1 MRNGSTNQSEKILAT
16 SEDFVP
22 TAFDLP
28 DQPPETGPVDW
39 QIAIK
44 KAIRSS
50 AQLREAVGLPRNAP
64 ETTGPDGK
72 LPCEHD
78 FRTFAP
84 LEFVSLMRAGDPEDP
99 LLKQVLPVLDE
110 QTERLGFT
118 SDPVGDLNA
127 LASPGVL
134 HKYQGRALVLTT
146 AACGIHCRY
155 CFRREFPYQEAGSR
169 SDDWRPSVDYLA
181 SRSDIEEVIL
191 SGGDPLTT
199 TDEKLDA
206 LLSAIENI
214 PHVRRLR
221 IHSRMPIVIPQR
233 LTDALV
239 SRLSESR
246 LTVWLVIHA
255 NHPRELSDAVI
266 SRLAQAIDS
275 GIPVLNQAVLLRGV
289 NDNTETLIQLCR
301 RLVNHRIQPYYLH
314 QLDQVRGASHFEV
327 PVETGLQLI
336 DALRDALPGYAI
348 PQYVVEESGKKS
360 KSPIS
365 DHRETATSPMSSV
378 SNVRI

>member
-1 MRNGSTNQSEKILAT
+1 MRNGSTNQSGKILAT

-22 TAFDLP
+22 TAFNLP
-28 DQPPETGPVDW
+28 DQPPGAGPVDW
-39 QIAIK
+39 QIAMK
-44 KAIRSS
+44 QAIRSS
-50 AQLREAVGLPRNAP
+50 RQLREAVGLPPNAP
-64 ETTGPDGK
+64 DTIGPDGK
-72 LPCEHD
+72 LQCEHD

-84 LEFVSLMRAGDPEDP
+84 LEFLSLIRPGDPDDP

-110 QTERLGFT
+110 QIEQTGFT

-169 SDDWRPSVDYLA
+169 SDNWRPSVDYLE
-181 SRSDIEEVIL
+181 SRPDIEEVIL

-199 TDEKLDA
+199 TDEKLHE
-206 LLSAIENI
+206 LLSAIEDI
-214 PHVRRLR
+214 QHVQRLR

-246 LTVWLVIHA
+246 LAVWLVIHA
-255 NHPRELSDAVI
+255 NHPRELSDAVL
-266 SRLAQAIDS
+266 SRLSRAIDS

-289 NDNTETLIQLCR
+289 NDKAETLIQLCR
-301 RLVNHRIQPYYLH
+301 QLVNHRIQPYYLH
-314 QLDQVRGASHFEV
+314 QLDRVRGASHFEV
-327 PVETGLQLI
+327 PIETGLRLV
-336 DALRDALPGYAI
+336 DALRNALPGYAV
-348 PQYVVEESGKKS
+348 PQYVVEEPDTKS

-365 DHRETATSPMSSV
+365 DNSSTAIPPGSSV